1 LNRWSATLV
10 TIAGLM
16 GASGVGLAAWSSH
29 RGGGDIL
36 MTAALFLILHG
47 GCVAAIAIA
56 SGRAALLIAVSAL
69 AVGTILFSG
78 DLALLSIWGLKPIP
92 LAAPTGGMGMIL
104 GWLWL
109 AATGAIAAVQG
120 YRE

>member
-1 LNRWSATLV
+1 
-10 TIAGLM
+10 
-16 GASGVGLAAWSSH
+16 
-29 RGGGDIL
+29 
-36 MTAALFLILHG
+36 
-47 GCVAAIAIA
+47 
-56 SGRAALLIAVSAL
+56 VSAL